1 MNRLRALLA
10 ASFSICFLLTVAAAA
25 QDQQLQLGTPIERQL
40 SSGQVQTYTIALE
53 ENQFVQLVVEQ
64 HGIDVVVTV
73 ASPAGKSLGTY
84 DTPNGDNGP
93 ENVSFVAVTPGSY
106 RVSVA
111 PLNQGEVSAGKYEIK
126 LVEVRQA
133 SEQEIKSSKNQ
144 EVAKIK
150 GIALLSDVE
159 ALLPEIHSAPTR
171 IRAQIRAS
179 QLLWDTDEKRAWKF
193 LNDAVAGVKDYLP
206 NVDPATPDY
215 AKNYSIIL
223 QLRYELIQILATR
236 DPDAAMSFL
245 YATKV
250 PPNPYNNPNEQV
262 DQERSLA
269 LFIAD
274 QIGAKDPKRA
284 AQLAR
289 ESMKAGFASNL
300 TNTIGNLRVK
310 DPELAA
316 ELANEIATKVQR
328 ANFYK
333 TPDAAA
339 LMPSMISLC
348 TEKPQIYL
356 RSRGRMMEPQ
366 PQINAASLLS
376 EATCHDLIQKMYD
389 SAMSYTPPPMNAY
402 SRERDAAFNLLT
414 ALHYLGP
421 DLDKT
426 VSGGAALVQK
436 KLTELNGGVN
446 PYQSTMQD
454 LQTKLDSGQADS
466 ALESIQKMPD
476 GMKEQSYIQLAQMLS
491 SKGDLA
497 RARQIIN
504 DYISNPYQRHQ
515 ALSTLEQQEMYQSM
529 QRGKVDEALKTISS
543 QRTPRERANLLAQIA
558 RQIGP
563 GLKRAAALNFLDQ
576 ARAMLAPGVQAQD
589 QDQMNALLEVARAFS
604 RYDGKRAFEIVDPLV
619 DQLNDI
625 CTAARTLEGFGSEY
639 YDEEELDLQNGSSVA
654 NVVIQV
660 SSALGTLA
668 NSNFDR
674 AKLSSDRLRQP
685 EVRLYAYLQIAQQT
699 IQGDR

>member
-1 MNRLRALLA
+1 MYRLRALLA
-10 ASFSICFLLTVAAAA
+10 ASFSICFLLTINTAA
-25 QDQQLQLGTPIERQL
+25 QDQQLQLGTPIEREL
-40 SSGQVQTYTIALE
+40 SSGQTHTYTIALE

-64 HGIDVVVTV
+64 RGIDVILTV
-73 ASPAGKSLGTY
+73 ASPAGKSLGTF

-93 ENVSFVAVTPGSY
+93 ENVSFVAITPGTH

-111 PLNQGEVSAGKYEIK
+111 PLNQGEGSAGKYEIK
-126 LVEVRQA
+126 LVEVRPA
-133 SEQEIKSSKNQ
+133 SEQEIKNSKNQ
-144 EVAKIK
+144 EVAKTK
-150 GIALLSDVE
+150 GIALLGEVE
-159 ALLPEIHSAPTR
+159 GLLPEIHSAPTR

-206 NVDPATPDY
+206 SVDPASPDY
-215 AKNYSIIL
+215 AKNYSTIL
-223 QLRYELIQILATR
+223 QLRYELIQILGSR

-250 PPNPYNNPNEQV
+250 PPSPFNNPNEQV
-262 DQERSLA
+262 DQERSLE

-289 ESMKAGFASNL
+289 QSMKAGYASNL
-300 TNTIGNLRVK
+300 VNTIGNLRVK
-310 DPELAA
+310 DPDLAA
-316 ELANEIATKVQR
+316 ELANEIASKVQR
-328 ANFYK
+328 ENFYQK
-333 TPDAAA
+333 PDAAA
-339 LMPSMISLC
+339 LMPGLLSLC
-348 TEKPQIYL
+348 TEKPRIYL
-356 RSRGRMMEPQ
+356 RSRNQLTEPQ
-366 PQINAASLLS
+366 PQATATLLS
-376 EATCHDLIQKMYD
+376 EATCHDLIQKVYD
-389 SAMSYTPPPMNAY
+389 AAMSYTPPPMNAY
-402 SRERDAAFNLLT
+402 SRERDAAFNMLS

-421 DLDKT
+421 ELDKT
-426 VSGGAALVQK
+426 ISGGAAVVQK
-436 KLTELNGGVN
+436 KMTELNGGVN
-446 PYQSTMQD
+446 PYQSTMQE
-454 LQTKLDSGQADS
+454 LQTKLDSGQADA

-491 SKGDLA
+491 GKGDLA

-504 DYISNPYQRHQ
+504 DYISNPYQRRQ
-515 ALSTLEQQEMYQSM
+515 ALLTLEQQEMYQSM

-543 QRTPRERANLLAQIA
+543 QHTPRERANLLAQIA

-563 GLKRAAALNFLDQ
+563 GLKRTAAMNFLDQ

-604 RYDGKRAFEIVDPLV
+604 RYDVKRAFEIVDPLV

-639 YDEEELDLQNGSSVA
+639 YDEDELDLQNGSSVA

-699 IQGDR
+699 IRGDR